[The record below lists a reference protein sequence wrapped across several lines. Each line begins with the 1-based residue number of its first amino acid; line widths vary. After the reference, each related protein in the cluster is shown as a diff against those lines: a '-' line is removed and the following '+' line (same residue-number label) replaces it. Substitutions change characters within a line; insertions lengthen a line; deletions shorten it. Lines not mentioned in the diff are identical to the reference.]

1 MDTSGLYIH
10 IPFCRRK
17 CAYCDFYSRAFGD
30 HGDEYVTALLAEMD
44 ESRRFLT
51 SKPEGRPRLT
61 TVYFGGGT
69 PSLLSAAQLARIF
82 EHITQSFTLLPE
94 AEITLEAN
102 PDDLKEDYLEAL
114 GSLPVNRLSIGIQ
127 SFIDSELA
135 FIGRRHTAQQA
146 IDAVR
151 RCKEHGYDNL
161 SIDLMMA
168 LPGQTLE
175 SFDQSLSQAL
185 DLGVQHISAYLLSLE
200 PGVPL
205 HRSLR
210 QGRWQEAGEEL
221 STAMY
226 RRLHE
231 RLTAAGYEHYEV
243 SNFARPGFRSR
254 HNSAY
259 WQGRPYLGLGPS
271 AHSFDGHGRRWNVP
285 DLAAYLRH
293 DFQRE
298 YDNPNPEER
307 YNELVMTRLRCLEGI
322 CLEQLHQ
329 SFGQDL
335 YDTCLASAQK
345 WIKAGN
351 MHLEGGRLVI
361 DPDSW
366 LVSDEIIRDLM
377 QV

>member
-10 IPFCRRK
+10 VPFCRRK
-17 CAYCDFYSRAFGD
+17 CGYCDFYSKAAASLID
-30 HGDEYVTALLAEMD
+30 AYPAALEAEME
-44 ESRRFLT
+44 ESRHYLP
-51 SKPEGRPRLT
+51 SPAERPQLA
-61 TVYFGGGT
+61 TVYLGGGT
-69 PSLLSAAQLARIF
+69 PSLLSAGQLKAVFDAVHRWF
-82 EHITQSFTLLPE
+82 DLTPE

-102 PDDLKEDYLEAL
+102 PDDLSEDYLASLE
-114 GSLPVNRLSIGIQ
+114 GLPVNRISIGIQ

-135 FIGRRHTAQQA
+135 FIGRRHDARRA
-146 IDAVR
+146 IEAVR
-151 RCKEHGYDNL
+151 RCQAMGYDNL

-168 LPGQTLE
+168 LPGQTMK

-205 HRSLR
+205 HRALQ

-231 RLTAAGYEHYEV
+231 RLTASGYEHYEV

-259 WQGRPYLGLGPS
+259 WQGCPYLGLGPS
-271 AHSFDGHGRRWNVP
+271 AHSFDGQNRRWNAP
-285 DLAAYLRH
+285 DLAAYLRG
-293 DFQRE
+293 DFQRQS
-298 YDNPNPEER
+298 DHPNRTER
-307 YNELVMTRLRCLEGI
+307 YNELVMVRLRCLEGI
-322 CLEQLHQ
+322 GLDELRQTL
-329 SFGQDL
+329 GQDL
-335 YDTCLASAQK
+335 HDACLADAQK
-345 WIKAGN
+345 WIEAGN
-351 MHLEGGRLVI
+351 MHIKDGRLVI

-366 LVSDEIIRDLM
+366 IVSDEIIRDLM
-377 QV
+377 LV